1 MIDKFSELINSLS
14 ELEVGADSN
23 DIYVHHIRRGQS
35 RCGSISK
42 GSDFACSE
50 CGKKLNPQIKF
61 ILDLRSFTIKSK

>member
-1 MIDKFSELINSLS
+1 MIDNFSEMINSLS

-23 DIYVHHIRRGQS
+23 DIYVHHIRGRS

-42 GSDFACSE
+42 GSNFACAE